1 MMEKFLE
8 LAKITDFNW
17 EEDSISFCKIKKL
30 LINIK
35 QLKNSIIL
43 MSLSNQ
49 SMPESSIIYF
59 WDNQENYMVLGTIN
73 MVK

>member
-1 MMEKFLE
+1 MEKFLE

-49 SMPESSIIYF
+49 SMLESSIIYF

>member
-1 MMEKFLE
+1 MEKFLE